1 MLFNNQPKT
10 GSGQVTVVMRC
21 ILSNVYKHLK
31 STILRPYFNVDKH
44 NSMTLFISLLI
55 VKTTNYWNN
64 IYNRNDL
71 SNIKNVYMSTWSNYN
86 HNKYQNVNKSN
97 LKIFQTLQ
105 YTLSSFLFHTCTLQ
119 IFNRTT
125 VLLPMFQI

>member
-31 STILRPYFNVDKH
+31 LTILRPYFNVDKH

-71 SNIKNVYMSTWSNYN
+71 SNIKNVYMSTWSIYN
-86 HNKYQNVNKSN
+86 QNKYQNVNKSN
-97 LKIFQTLQ
+97 LKIFQTTSHYILYLQ
-105 YTLSSFLFHTCTLQ
+105 VHFFFMHVQMY
-119 IFNRTT
+119 IAN
-125 VLLPMFQI
+125 FQ